1 MGGRGRGRGRGGEN
15 RSFNREQLN
24 VLGVTGNEPIPTQ
37 LIEPPPLY
45 RMLERKPVPLES
57 SKELEYL
64 LLLKQDFIHHM
75 QLSPSYLKMP
85 EKKGNEFQQE
95 IDKLVA
101 KISVKK
107 EKYHWNLFPSELRP
121 KLFAKRIKDRSA
133 KDIDVA
139 EKLKELEELE
149 KNSNKTDVN
158 IKTEAA
164 PNDEDDE
171 KLIEEDEQDEEMDD
185 GTDYAN
191 NYFDNGEDYE
201 DEDDNLDDGPIY

>member
-24 VLGVTGNEPIPTQ
+24 ALGVTGNEPIPNQ
-37 LIEPPPLY
+37 VIEPPPLY
-45 RMLERKPVPLES
+45 RMLERRPVPLES
-57 SKELEYL
+57 SKEMEYL

-85 EKKGNEFQQE
+85 VTKSNEFEQE

-101 KISVKK
+101 QIPTKR
-107 EKYHWNLFPSELRP
+107 EKYNWNLFPSELRP
-121 KLFAKRIKDRSA
+121 KIFAKRTKHKLQKA
-133 KDIDVA
+133 VDVS
-139 EKLKELEELE
+139 EKLNKLEKLEE
-149 KNSNKTDVN
+149 KSFKSDV
-158 IKTEAA
+158 KTE
-164 PNDEDDE
+164 PTTNEDDE
-171 KLIEEDEQDEEMDD
+171 IIEQEEEQDEEMDF

-191 NYFDNGEDYE
+191 NYFDNGEEFD